1 MQQKSIVKPSF
12 NISRNQN
19 QGFFA
24 PLKYLNGAA
33 SQTDY
38 LDTSS
43 STTSVCLS
51 QNDAHLQLNNNP
63 VSFNPQSLLF
73 RDTSQDG
80 EVQADP
86 RNSVPYRI
94 NTDSQLGI
102 PLNPDP
108 LLAKGITRLG
118 KDIHNNFSSE
128 GMITNYET
136 QKMLNRNFHPQWF
149 SSILAASLDERTE
162 YLEDL
167 NKHDLIFLEL
177 QNSQANTCKLI
188 FWTDIIISLS
198 WHQLFLVLN
207 QTKQPWQLIHEYRTN
222 NLELS
227 VCIDLFNQS
236 NSLLLHCFCSPH

>member
-1 MQQKSIVKPSF
+1 MAHYSATILCPSALETILSNANLVKDLQQKSIVKPSF

-108 LLAKGITRLG
+108 DPLLAKGITRLG

-128 GMITNYET
+128 GMITNYE
-136 QKMLNRNFHPQWF
+136 
-149 SSILAASLDERTE
+149 
-162 YLEDL
+162 
-167 NKHDLIFLEL
+167 
-177 QNSQANTCKLI
+177 NSKDAQ
-188 FWTDIIISLS
+188 
-198 WHQLFLVLN
+198 Q
-207 QTKQPWQLIHEYRTN
+207 
-222 NLELS
+222 ELS
-227 VCIDLFNQS
+227 SSMIFQY
-236 NSLLLHCFCSPH
+236 FGW